1 LWRVDK
7 YVRKSLSLL
16 FSVALLAASL
26 NALSSTSA
34 LAETSLTTC
43 TDLNS
48 LKTIVLKANQ
58 NTCKPLFATAI
69 WRIQQSDSP
78 AHSGAGYA
86 TIRICSS
93 QNPVFSYQYIK
104 KSCPKYQVTTDY
116 WRSITAPTKPL
127 IASTTANGYDG
138 ATITLSNTFQATDAP
153 IAFYLV
159 TNMKTGQVNKI
170 SPNNTG
176 QLSLSGLNPLT
187 SYTFQIAAVSA
198 DGTSLSSAI
207 TQEIRTEAVPVVSAA
222 PTVAPLAAP
231 AFTLSS
237 TAETKT
243 VNSALTGYTISS
255 TGGAIASFG
264 ISPGAPA
271 GTTFNTATGLLT
283 GTPTATQS
291 PTAYTITATNASG
304 TATRAFTLT
313 VSAALATPA
322 FTLTSSAE
330 TRTVNTAATGFTI
343 SSTGGA
349 IASFAI
355 NATPPGMSF
364 STSTG
369 ALTGTPTSVAAATT
383 YTVTATN
390 ATGTA
395 TRTFIFTVTANVY
408 MLGDTGPGGGKIFYI
423 ADTPFACGPTRAAT
437 CSYLEVTPVPGSG
450 NPIRKWANVSALVNN
465 ASSPETATATS
476 IGWGY
481 RNTRAIILQGNSDTA
496 TSAAAL
502 ADSYT
507 VTVSSVI
514 YDDWY
519 LPSKDELNQ
528 MCKWERGITGTDL
541 TTLTTVC
548 AGGAHNT
555 GVGAAG
561 FGFVDGNYWSSSEK
575 DAGQAW
581 YQWYGT
587 GEIGGTDKANG
598 LIVRPIRAF

>member
-1 LWRVDK
+1 M
-7 YVRKSLSLL
+7 RKSLSLL
-16 FSVALLAASL
+16 FSAALLAASL
-26 NALSSTSA
+26 NAVSSTSA

-43 TDLNS
+43 TDLDS

-58 NTCKPLFATAI
+58 NSCKPLLATAI

-78 AHSGAGYA
+78 AHSGTGYA
-86 TIRICSS
+86 VIRICSS
-93 QNPVFSYQYIK
+93 QNPVFTYQYIK

-116 WRSITAPTKPL
+116 WRAIIAPTKPL
-127 IASTTANGYDG
+127 IASTTASGYDG

-170 SPNNTG
+170 SPNNAG

-237 TAETKT
+237 IAETKT
-243 VNSALTGYTISS
+243 VNNAITGYTISS

-264 ISPGAPA
+264 ISPAAPA

-304 TATRAFTLT
+304 TATQGFTLT
-313 VSAALATPA
+313 VSAALAAPA

-355 NATPPGMSF
+355 SATPPGMSF

-395 TRTFIFTVTANVY
+395 TRTFTFTVTSNVY
-408 MLGDTGPGGGKIFYI
+408 TIGATGPGGGKIFYI
-423 ADTPFACGPTRAAT
+423 AATPFACGPTRAT
-437 CSYLEVTPVPGSG
+437 SCTYLEAAPSG
-450 NPIRKWANVSALVNN
+450 WNGGAADPKAKWSNASGVINN
-465 ASSPETATATS
+465 AGSPETATATS

-481 RNTRAIILQGNSDTA
+481 RNTRAIILAGNTDTG
-496 TSAAAL
+496 TAAAL

-541 TTLTTVC
+541 TTLTTDC

-561 FGFVDGNYWSSSEK
+561 FGDFNYWSSSDK

-581 YQWYGT
+581 YQWFGN
-587 GEIGGTDKANG
+587 GAMGGTNKLDATQI
-598 LIVRPIRAF
+598 LVRPVRAF